1 MVTVCVLCGVGYIVG
16 SVDWLIGLG
25 EVGWVVLGKIVS
37 ACVCMGS
44 VSGKDAEDFVDWD
57 NGWSGDSVWGEVVLK
72 ILLEIVFEEIEWVG
86 IVPK

>member
-1 MVTVCVLCGVGYIVG
+1 
-16 SVDWLIGLG
+16 
-25 EVGWVVLGKIVS
+25 
-37 ACVCMGS
+37 MGS